1 MRRFVALALLTAL
14 LPIPRDLHAGAWTL
28 PAGHFWT
35 KLAFLKQATDEEY
48 VSVGGQGRPPDP
60 TVLYTP
66 GDRAR
71 YRFNGMYD
79 SRAFFFDL
87 HYGITDRLDTGFQI
101 PFYHQQF
108 SDDALL
114 VGFGEPRKAAGFGD
128 VRAFLKFRV
137 AEHPFVAALKVAAKA
152 PTGRFVNEDGIIPVG
167 EGQWDYDFTL
177 QLGRSFW
184 PIPAYANVEL
194 GYRLRNKNKE
204 IDRDPGEEFVFLGE
218 VGYSPLENLLLAL
231 KLDGIR
237 SRPATILG
245 IKSTSTLKRVTYLSP
260 TVGFGPVGRAS
271 IEAALRITLGG
282 QNFPA
287 GRMLVIGISYAGD
300 LFGRH

>member
-1 MRRFVALALLTAL
+1 MRRLAVLALLTAL
-14 LPIPRDLHAGAWTL
+14 LPVPRDLHAGAWTL

-79 SRAFFFDL
+79 SRALFFDI
-87 HYGITDRLDTGFQI
+87 HYGITDRLDVGVQL
-101 PFYHQQF
+101 PFYQQRF

-114 VGFGEPRKAAGFGD
+114 VGFGEPRRATGFGD
-128 VRAFLKFRV
+128 LRAFLKFRV
-137 AEHPFVAALKVAAKA
+137 TDRPLVATLKVGAKA

-167 EGQWDYDFTL
+167 EGQWDYDFIL

-184 PIPAYANVEL
+184 PVPAYATGEV
-194 GYRLRNKNKE
+194 GYRLRLRNRE
-204 IDRDPGEEFVFLGE
+204 IDRDPGEEFTFLGE
-218 VGYSPLENLLLAL
+218 VGYSPLDQLLFAL
-231 KLDGIR
+231 KLDGLR
-237 SRPATILG
+237 GRPARILG
-245 IKSTSTLKRVTYLSP
+245 IKSTSTVSRVTYLSP
-260 TVGFGPVGRAS
+260 TVAFGPVGKAS

-282 QNFPA
+282 RNFPA
-287 GRMLVIGISYAGD
+287 GQMLVIGVSYAGD
-300 LFGRH
+300 LLGRR